1 MKKNPSLLRSWPD
14 MGPLKLAI
22 HHDLFPLSCVQ
33 RCLWAQSLCETIHS
47 WPGGLFI
54 LLDYISHQK
63 GSEGT
68 SLGKGLQGAA
78 VDKQSLNSWWS
89 GPLRGQWSSL
99 LKPLVRRRLF
109 SHSPCWLHKAK
120 VLYDCLQARLFCFVL
135 FCLSCSLTHSCSF
148 YFLSMDLQKILLK
161 PEGDMILSWLLSCT
175 VHWGLADVQLCLL
188 FPGHI
193 LISGTL
199 KFLSLERACTSQ
211 SLIAVV
217 GRWITPKA
225 FVWQTEPVAIVHML
239 KKPYGWNQF
248 DLVLII

>member
-1 MKKNPSLLRSWPD
+1 MAGYGTIKIGNPSRFVSTLLCAEMSMSPE
-14 MGPLKLAI
+14 PLWNNTLMTWW
-22 HHDLFPLSCVQ
+22 V
-33 RCLWAQSLCETIHS
+33 IHS
-47 WPGGLFI
+47 VGLYIPPERLRGNLAWQGFAGGL
-54 LLDYISHQK
+54 K
-63 GSEGT
+63 GP
-68 SLGKGLQGAA
+68 A
-78 VDKQSLNSWWS
+78 VDKQSFNSWWS

-99 LKPLVRRRLF
+99 LKPLVRHRLF

-120 VLYDCLQARLFCFVL
+120 VLCDCLQALLFCFVL

-148 YFLSMDLQKILLK
+148 FLSMELQKILVK
-161 PEGDMILSWLLSCT
+161 PEGDMILSWLLSCA

-193 LISGTL
+193 PISGTL
-199 KFLSLERACTSQ
+199 KFLSMERACTLP
-211 SLIAVV
+211 SLITAV

-225 FVWQTEPVAIVHML
+225 FVWQIEPVAIVHML